1 MTKVKICGL
10 CRNCD
15 VEYVNEAKP
24 DYVGVVFAKSKRQVN
39 YEIAELFHKTLDKNI
54 KVVGVFVNEP
64 LKNVVELVEN
74 GIVDI
79 VQLHGNEEEEYIRQ
93 LKKNVSVSVIKAI
106 RVDNSSDILK
116 AEKSS
121 AEFLLLDSG
130 SGGTGQCFDWRLI
143 KNINKPFFLAGGIK
157 LENVENAINMVN
169 PYGIDVSSGVEENG
183 RKDREKIIELIRRVR
198 NA

>member
-64 LKNVVELVEN
+64 LENVVELVEN

-79 VQLHGNEEEEYIRQ
+79 VQLHGNEEDEYIRQ
-93 LKKNVSVSVIKAI
+93 LKKNISVSVIKAI
-106 RVDNSSDILK
+106 RIDNSIDLLK

-121 AEFLLLDSG
+121 AEFLLFDSG
-130 SGGTGQCFDWRLI
+130 SGGTGQCFDWSLI

-169 PYGIDVSSGVEENG
+169 PYGIDVSSGVEQNG